1 MIILCYRQSFSST
14 CGFFHP
20 DKLQV
25 TCGGL
30 SGWPFLGTLS
40 LSRLYW
46 ATPVPSLMSDLLP
59 FCLLNLCYLY
69 LLFLIIPRF
78 SYCLKYIHI
87 SHGRDSN
94 LGKTA
99 FLKTSHT
106 FESSSCLNKKIG
118 SLNIFHPKFV
128 FRLFSFFLRG
138 KRLPRIHQ
146 VSRKI
151 SDSEKENAW
160 YREFSGVGFVAII
173 QPCSSQ
179 ILQCTRPFSPST
191 SSNWRKKY
199 LRKQD
204 PCKEH
209 WGTMACSSF
218 LIWELGKWFRL
229 PGPHFPHLQL
239 GTGTNSVASGLT
251 GRPRATHQQLKE
263 IPELALWNL
272 A

>member
-1 MIILCYRQSFSST
+1 MILCYPLSFPST

-30 SGWPFLGTLS
+30 SGWPFLGHFIPLKILLS
-40 LSRLYW
+40 HPGSFSYVWFTSLLS
-46 ATPVPSLMSDLLP
+46 SESLLP
-59 FCLLNLCYLY
+59 
-69 LLFLIIPRF
+69 LLFLIIPSF
-78 SYCLKYIHI
+78 SYCRNYIHI

-106 FESSSCLNKKIG
+106 FESSSCLNKKMG
-118 SLNIFHPKFV
+118 SINIFHPKFV
-128 FRLFSFFLRG
+128 FMLFFFWGGG

-146 VSRKI
+146 VSRKV

-160 YREFSGVGFVAII
+160 YGEFSGVGFVAII

-179 ILQCTRPFSPST
+179 ILQCIRPFSPST

-209 WGTMACSSF
+209 WGTTVCGSF
-218 LIWELGKWFRL
+218 LIRKFGKWFHL

-239 GTGTNSVASGLT
+239 GTGTNSVASGMT
-251 GRPRATHQQLKE
+251 GRPGPPTNNWKRFL
-263 IPELALWNL
+263 ELALWNL